1 MRTSRI
7 RTAAHLIIF
16 GGWML
21 PAMLARFAPARMGPA
36 LGGEVAG
43 LFNGIAGGWIALAG
57 AYAAVL
63 AVRLRRDLGD

>member
-1 MRTSRI
+1 MRASRI
-7 RTAAHLIIF
+7 RTVAYAVIF

-21 PAMLARFAPARMGPA
+21 PALLARLAPARMGPE
-36 LGGEVAG
+36 LGGEVAR

-63 AVRLRRDLGD
+63 AVRLRRGLE